1 MCKENKK
8 NIRLLSFEEIKKF
21 FLEHNEKAFR
31 AKQVYEWIWKKHVSS
46 FEEMRNISKAI
57 INLLNEH
64 FILDKIKIFREQKS
78 NDGTIKVSFKLSDN
92 EIIEGVL
99 IPTTNRVTACIST
112 QVGCSLSCA
121 FCATGKLGFVR
132 NLTFIEI
139 FDQVAILTKLSEENY
154 GQPLS
159 NIVYMGMGE
168 PLLNYQNVIQSVEK
182 ITSETGMAM
191 SPYRITI
198 STVGI
203 SKMIKKLG
211 DDKVKFNL
219 ALSLHTAIDSK
230 RRGIMPV
237 NEHNSISTL
246 IEALKYFHQ
255 KTKTRITIEYLLL
268 HNFNDNIDDAKELCR
283 FCRNFPVKIN
293 LIEYNEVAN
302 SGFKKSGEQKT
313 LEFIDYLESK
323 NLIVNLRRSRGKD
336 IDAACGQLANK
347 NK

>member
-1 MCKENKK
+1 MKEKK

-21 FLEHNEKAFR
+21 FLEYNEKTFR

-46 FEEMRNISKAI
+46 FEEMRNLPKAL

-78 NDGTIKVSFKLSDN
+78 SDGTIKVSFKLSDN

-112 QVGCSLSCA
+112 QVGCSLTCA
-121 FCATGKLGFVR
+121 FCATGKLGFTR
-132 NLTFIEI
+132 NLTSLEI
-139 FDQVAILTKLSEENY
+139 YDQVAILTKLSEENY

-182 ITSETGMAM
+182 ITSENGMAM

-219 ALSLHTAIDSK
+219 ALSLHTATDSK
-230 RRGIMPV
+230 RRSIMPV
-237 NEHNSISTL
+237 NEHNSIRTL

-268 HNFNDNIDDAKELCR
+268 YNFNDNLDDAKELCR

-347 NK
+347 DK

>member
-1 MCKENKK
+1 MKDKK

-64 FILDKIKIFREQKS
+64 FFLDKIKIFKEQKS
-78 NDGTIKVSFKLSDN
+78 SDGTIKVSFKLSDN

-121 FCATGKLGFVR
+121 FCATGKIGFAR
-132 NLTFIEI
+132 NLTSIEI

-219 ALSLHTAIDSK
+219 ALSLHAATDSK
-230 RRGIMPV
+230 RRSIMPV
-237 NEHNSISTL
+237 NEYNSISTL
-246 IEALKYFHQ
+246 IEALKYFYQ

-268 HNFNDNIDDAKELCR
+268 HNFNDNLDDAKELCR

-293 LIEYNEVAN
+293 LIEYNEVEN

-313 LEFIDYLESK
+313 LEFVDYLESK

-347 NK
+347 DK

>member
-1 MCKENKK
+1 MVKDKK
-8 NIRLLSFEEIKKF
+8 NIRFLSLGEIKNF
-21 FLEHNEKAFR
+21 FLEHNEKSFR
-31 AKQVYEWIWKKHVSS
+31 AKQVYDWIWKKHVSS
-46 FEEMRNISKAI
+46 FEEMRNVSKAM
-57 INLLNEH
+57 INLLNEN
-64 FILDKIKIFREQKS
+64 FFLEKISIFKEQKS
-78 NDGTIKVSFKLSDN
+78 SDGTIKVAFKLNDN

-112 QVGCSLSCA
+112 QVGCSLACA
-121 FCATGKLGFVR
+121 FCATGKLGFTR
-132 NLTFIEI
+132 NLTFDEI

-154 GQPLS
+154 GQSLS

-182 ITSETGMAM
+182 ITSENGMAM

-219 ALSLHTAIDSK
+219 ALSLHAATDSK
-230 RRGIMPV
+230 RRSVMPI
-237 NEHNSISTL
+237 NEYNSIDTL
-246 IEALKYFHQ
+246 IEALKYFYE

-283 FCRNFPVKIN
+283 FCKNFPVKIN
-293 LIEYNEVAN
+293 LIEYNPVEK
-302 SGFKKSGEQKT
+302 SDFQKSGEQKT
-313 LEFIDYLESK
+313 MDFIEYLESK

-347 NK
+347 SK

>member
-1 MCKENKK
+1 MKDKK
-8 NIRLLSFEEIKKF
+8 NIRLLAFGEIKKF

-64 FILDKIKIFREQKS
+64 FFLEKINILKEQKS
-78 NDGTIKVSFKLSDN
+78 SDGTIKVSFKLSDD

-99 IPTTNRVTACIST
+99 IPTSNRVTACIST
-112 QVGCSLSCA
+112 QVGCTLACA
-121 FCATGKLGFVR
+121 FCATGKLGFTR
-132 NLTFIEI
+132 NLTFDEI
-139 FDQVAILTKLSEENY
+139 FDQVTILTKLSEENY
-154 GQPLS
+154 GQALS

-203 SKMIKKLG
+203 SKMIRKLG
-211 DDKVKFNL
+211 DDNVKFNL
-219 ALSLHTAIDSK
+219 ALSLHAATDSK
-230 RRGIMPV
+230 RRSIMPV
-237 NEHNSISTL
+237 NEYNSISTL

-283 FCRNFPVKIN
+283 FCKNFPVKIN
-293 LIEYNEVAN
+293 LIEYNTIEN
-302 SGFKKSGEQKT
+302 SGFQKSGEQRT

-347 NK
+347 D